1 MTKQCVQEKRS
12 GQPPR
17 LRPQAKLFAGFDED
31 SNFGDRHANEN
42 EEKGD
47 GHACSL
53 WVKPYLT
60 RVLEDPKTP
69 GSRELNYLS

>member
-1 MTKQCVQEKRS
+1 MTKQCSAKKS
-12 GQPPR
+12 GQDNHPNC
-17 LRPQAKLFAGFDED
+17 RPQAKLFAGFDED

-53 WVKPYLT
+53 WVEALSNKSS
-60 RVLEDPKTP
+60 
-69 GSRELNYLS
+69 GGSQNAWSRES